1 MLSSILIQETF
12 RIGRDSARPI
22 LLRGG
27 GGGSLLNRQTDGVR
41 SGELGAKTEEDGL
54 AFYFNL
60 VLSCG
65 CRLRQPGG
73 AEAGKGAQN
82 SKGWGRSGVRMLGKE
97 EEVTSNTDSLG
108 VS

>member
-12 RIGRDSARPI
+12 RIGRDSARHI

-27 GGGSLLNRQTDGVR
+27 GEGRFSATRQTGFR

-54 AFYFNL
+54 TFYFNL

-97 EEVTSNTDSLG
+97 EEVTSNADSLG